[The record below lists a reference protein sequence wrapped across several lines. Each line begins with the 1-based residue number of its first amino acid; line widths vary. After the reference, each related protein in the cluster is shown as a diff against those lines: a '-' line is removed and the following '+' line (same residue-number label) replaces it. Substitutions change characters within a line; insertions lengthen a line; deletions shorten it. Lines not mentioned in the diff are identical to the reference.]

1 MKQVV
6 SLEKME
12 KIVSKNRSLSWD
24 GWNVVE
30 LIRNPGAM
38 FKPNGARVNGVW
50 FIKNIFVV
58 DRDGWSIP
66 TKYAE

>member
-1 MKQVV
+1 MKQVK

-12 KIVSKNRSLSWD
+12 VIVSKNRSLSWD

-50 FIKNIFVV
+50 FIKNIFAVGH
-58 DRDGWSIP
+58 DGWSIP